1 MFAAATDNS
10 GPELNVVWWPII
22 YGTAWTLSGSSWWP
36 PAAEWL
42 DWWSFRYRDAR
53 ARRCGVARSSML

>member
-10 GPELNVVWWPII
+10 GPEPNVVSC
-22 YGTAWTLSGSSWWP
+22 ADHLSHSLDAQRQLVVAF

-42 DWWSFRYRDAR
+42 DWWSFR
-53 ARRCGVARSSML
+53 